1 MRAVFGVLSLLFVVA
16 VVGFLAKKQL
26 ASTPALTLPSVAAPA
41 DSSANP
47 AKDKAAAPAAAANV
61 KEQSQQTQ
69 AQFKAALESA
79 MQPARALPDEK
90 P

>member
-26 ASTPALTLPSVAAPA
+26 NPSQAVKLPAVTAPA
-41 DSSANP
+41 DNAATEPGSAPN
-47 AKDKAAAPAAAANV
+47 AAAANV

-79 MQPARALPDEK
+79 MQPARAVPDEK

>member
-26 ASTPALTLPSVAAPA
+26 SPSQAVKLPAVMAPA
-41 DSSANP
+41 DNATTEPGSAANT
-47 AKDKAAAPAAAANV
+47 AAANV